1 MDSKK
6 IEEKILKEITKK
18 FEGMPG
24 IKVVSVLPELTK
36 NIYANLVK
44 DVQYLKH
51 FSESELKE
59 EIGVFVSSLF
69 REVQL
74 TEEEYQEKIENFT
87 KNLGTE
93 KEVVSLYCCK
103 ISGHSIQRD
112 HLILHR

>member
-44 DVQYLKH
+44 DVQYLPK
-51 FSESELKE
+51 
-59 EIGVFVSSLF
+59 
-69 REVQL
+69 
-74 TEEEYQEKIENFT
+74 T
-87 KNLGTE
+87 
-93 KEVVSLYCCK
+93 
-103 ISGHSIQRD
+103 
-112 HLILHR
+112 